1 MFPQVNP
8 VTIYTDGACTGN
20 PGPGGY
26 GAVILQDGKRRELS
40 KGYQMTTNNRMELMA
55 AIAAL
60 ESLKQSSQVRLFTD
74 SKYLSD
80 AINKGWTDTWQANGW
95 RKSDKGKVLNMDL
108 WKRLLQLLD
117 KHDVRILWV
126 KGHAGHE
133 ENERCDQLAVQ
144 AAQGK
149 NLAQDSGYEN
159 SKESQINRQPGLF

>member
-20 PGPGGY
+20 PGSGGY

-126 KGHAGHE
+126 KGHAGHK

>member
-26 GAVILQDGKRRELS
+26 GAVIIQDGKRRELS
-40 KGYQMTTNNRMELMA
+40 KGYAMTTNNRMELMA

-60 ESLKQSSQVRLFTD
+60 ESLTQSSQVRLFTD

-95 RKSDKGKVLNMDL
+95 RKSDKSKVLNMDL
-108 WKRLLQLLD
+108 WKRLLHLLD
-117 KHDVRILWV
+117 KHEVRILWV
-126 KGHAGHE
+126 KGHAGHK

-149 NLAQDSGYEN
+149 NLSQDSAYEI
-159 SKESQINRQPGLF
+159 SKESQIKQQPRLF

>member
-126 KGHAGHE
+126 KGHAGHK

>member
-26 GAVILQDGKRRELS
+26 GAVILQEGKRRELS
-40 KGYQMTTNNRMELMA
+40 KGYALTTNNRMELMA

-95 RKSDKGKVLNMDL
+95 RKSD
-108 WKRLLQLLD
+108 R
-117 KHDVRILWV
+117 
-126 KGHAGHE
+126 
-133 ENERCDQLAVQ
+133 ERCLTRICGNVCCA
-144 AAQGK
+144 
-149 NLAQDSGYEN
+149 YW
-159 SKESQINRQPGLF
+159 INTMCVFYG